1 MSNNK
6 YTEATIMAKE
16 GYEAKVGLEALS
28 RAGKNIQL
36 KGHVHEI
43 LFKDQYNLNP
53 INIVQGKTAALT
65 KSPTAQMRDIV
76 MKQGNKVIGH
86 AQLKD
91 TVSNSG
97 VRKTIEQIKAGH
109 YNKTAVYGTEE
120 TVKKIGNSVTQKVK
134 STGISSNTTKR
145 IADKALGNVATLN
158 TVTSAVKSGGS
169 VGAIAGAGIE
179 AVSSVV
185 DVFNGKKVVDEAVG
199 DVAVAG
205 IKGGITGAAGA
216 ATSTVVAGVTGSAV
230 SAAMTTTAGT
240 AVASTALGAAVV
252 ATAPVA
258 VGFAAACAVCSL
270 IGGLFDD

>member
-158 TVTSAVKSGGS
+158 TVTSAVKSSGS

-179 AVSSVV
+179 AVSSAV
-185 DVFNGKKVVDEAVG
+185 DVFNGKKAVDE
-199 DVAVAG
+199 AVAG

-216 ATSTVVAGVTGSAV
+216 VTSTVVAGATGSAV
-230 SAAMTTTAGT
+230 SAAMTTTAG
-240 AVASTALGAAVV
+240 AALASTTLGAAVV
-252 ATAPVA
+252 AAAPVA
-258 VGFAAACAVCSL
+258 VGFAAACAVCSF
-270 IGGLFDD
+270 IGGFFDD

>member
-185 DVFNGKKVVDEAVG
+185 DVFNGKKAVDEAVG

-216 ATSTVVAGVTGSAV
+216 ATSTVV

-240 AVASTALGAAVV
+240 ALASTTLGAAIVS
-252 ATAPVA
+252 AAPVA
-258 VGFAAACAVCSL
+258 VGFAAACAVCSF

>member
-1 MSNNK
+1 MKNNK

-16 GYEAKVGLEALS
+16 GYEAKVGLEALN
-28 RAGKNIQL
+28 RAGRNMQL

-43 LFKDQYNLNP
+43 LFKDQYNSNP
-53 INIVQGKTAALT
+53 INIIQGKTAALT
-65 KSPTAQMRDIV
+65 KSPTAQMRDVV

-91 TVSNSG
+91 TVSKSG

-109 YNKTAVYGTEE
+109 YNKTAVYGTKE
-120 TVKKIGNSVTQKVK
+120 TVKKIGSSVTQKVK
-134 STGISSNTTKR
+134 STGISSSTTKR
-145 IADKALGNVATLN
+145 IADKALGNAATLN

-185 DVFNGKKVVDEAVG
+185 DVFNGKKSVDEAVG

-216 ATSTVVAGVTGSAV
+216 ATSTVAAGVAGSAIG
-230 SAAMTTTAGT
+230 AAMTTTAGA
-240 AVASTALGAAVV
+240 AVASTAIGAAAVTV
-252 ATAPVA
+252 APVA
-258 VGFAAACAVCSL
+258 VGFAAACAVCSF
-270 IGGLFDD
+270 IGSIFDD

>member
-120 TVKKIGNSVTQKVK
+120 TVKKIGNSVTRKVK

-185 DVFNGKKVVDEAVG
+185 DVFNGKKVVG

-230 SAAMTTTAGT
+230 SAAMTTTAAGT

>member
-43 LFKDQYNLNP
+43 LFKDQYNLDP

-97 VRKTIEQIKAGH
+97 VRKTIEQIRAGH

-199 DVAVAG
+199 VAVAG